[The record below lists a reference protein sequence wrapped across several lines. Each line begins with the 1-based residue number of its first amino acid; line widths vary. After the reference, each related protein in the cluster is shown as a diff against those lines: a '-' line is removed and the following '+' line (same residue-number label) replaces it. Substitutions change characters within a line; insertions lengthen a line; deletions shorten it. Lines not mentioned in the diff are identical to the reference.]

1 MVLEP
6 AVVASPGACLKCRNA
21 DSQALPHTC
30 LLSSPGGQPARPE
43 AKGAGVPARQVSGPH
58 APRTAERGRHPH
70 VVPTGSVPSPIWS
83 SLVRLIIFKGVL
95 RLAVFPR
102 KERKMKFSFRFAG
115 WIMSNIYREN
125 IILEARH
132 SLLSD

>member
-1 MVLEP
+1 MLFPQARSP
-6 AVVASPGACLKCRNA
+6 A
-21 DSQALPHTC
+21 
-30 LLSSPGGQPARPE
+30 
-43 AKGAGVPARQVSGPH
+43 
-58 APRTAERGRHPH
+58 
-70 VVPTGSVPSPIWS
+70 PIGS

-125 IILEARH
+125 IILEAHH
-132 SLLSD
+132 SLPFD